1 MDCSSKGDHF
11 TLEERKII
19 ENGIRNGATKTAI
32 AITLGK
38 DNSSVGKEI
47 AKHRIRKYKCA
58 LPLECA
64 SYKHCKQERKC
75 TIACPNY
82 KPFKCTRRDRSPGAC
97 NGCSSYTGCR
107 FDKYYYDAD
116 EAHKEY
122 KYTLVDSRQGVDLTF
137 SEAKAI
143 AEAIRDELRH
153 GLSPY
158 TIIRNHPEL
167 DICEKTLYNYIES
180 DIFKPFDISV
190 FDLRRQLSRKL
201 PKEKKQEY
209 KKREDRSYLRGR
221 TYSDFKAYMAENPYA
236 SVVEMDTVY
245 NDISKGP
252 FIQSFKF
259 LAPTHPFSF
268 GFYHDTKTAQD
279 MLDGVNLLEEIL
291 GPELFSRYVNVLL
304 TDRGS
309 EFSAADDI
317 ETRSDSACRT
327 RVFYCDPMGSSQK
340 GSLENKHIELRYILP
355 NEVDLR
361 AIGLTGQEPLNLCW
375 SHVNS
380 FAKEKL
386 QGRTEFDCLKFFAPE
401 VFQRFIDYGLSVIPP
416 KEVILNPS
424 LLKPYRKKA

>member
-11 TLEERKII
+11 SHDDRRII
-19 ENGIRNGATKTAI
+19 EKGIYNGATKTSI
-32 AITLGK
+32 AKTLGK
-38 DNSSVGKEI
+38 DNSAVGKEI
-47 AKHRIRKYKCA
+47 ARHRVRKYKCA

-64 SYKHCKQERKC
+64 AYKHCKLGRNC
-75 TIACPNY
+75 TIACPKY
-82 KPFKCTRRDRSPGAC
+82 EPFKCTRRDRSPGAC
-97 NGCSSYTGCR
+97 NGCSNYASCR

-116 EAHKEY
+116 DAQKEY
-122 KYTLVDSRQGVDLTF
+122 KSTLSDSRQGVDLTT
-137 SEAKAI
+137 SEAKKI
-143 AEAIRDELRH
+143 ADAIRDELQH

-158 TIIRNHPEL
+158 AIIRNHPEL
-167 DICEKTLYNYIES
+167 NICEKTLYNYIES
-180 DIFKPFDISV
+180 DIFKSFGISV

-201 PKEKKQEY
+201 PKEKKEEF
-209 KKREDRSYLRGR
+209 KKREDKAYLRGR
-221 TYSDFKAYMAENPYA
+221 TYSDFKNYIKENPLA

-268 GFYHDTKTAQD
+268 GIYHDTKTAKD
-279 MLDGVNLLEEIL
+279 MVDGVNMLEEIL

-309 EFSAADDI
+309 EFAAADAF
-317 ETRSDSACRT
+317 ETRSDSARRT
-327 RVFYCDPMGSSQK
+327 RVFYCDPMSSCQK

-361 AIGLTGQEPLNLCW
+361 AIGLTSQKALNLCW

-386 QGRTEFDCLKFFAPE
+386 QGRTEFECLQFFAPDLY
-401 VFQRFIDYGLSVIPP
+401 QRFLDFGLTLIPRL
-416 KEVILNPS
+416 EVILKPS
-424 LLKPYRKKA
+424 LLKPFRQKE